1 MANIFQEI
9 APKIL
14 SQALL
19 GLRENA
25 IMPRL
30 VNSSYSSDAAE
41 KGQSITI
48 PVPTKMATNDV
59 VPGAYSQAAPNL
71 QIDTVNLPLNYW
83 KESAFS
89 LSDAESMTIMD
100 GILSMQVK
108 EAARAIANNIDVSL
122 INLFQG
128 SYNMVGIPGTTPFPQ
143 GNQTATEAIICRK
156 LLNNNLAL
164 LTDRRLVVNADAEA
178 NAINLPAFQYYLNS
192 GTTET
197 MSEGE
202 LGRKFGFDWY
212 LDQNLPT
219 FASGTLAGVIVTA
232 AIPTSVYT
240 ADPSNPQLRNP
251 RTINTITISGAT
263 NGTTVKI
270 GDVFTV
276 AGDNQTYVATN
287 ASTITSGVASI
298 TFSPAPKVFWAA
310 GSTLTIKANRAIN
323 LAFHRDALALAVR
336 PLSEASISAELG
348 AKSMTM
354 VDPITGI
361 PLRLQVRLEFNQVR
375 YALDCLWGVALVRPE
390 HLVVL
395 AG

>member
-30 VNSSYSSDAAE
+30 VNSNYSADAKE

-48 PVPTKMATNDV
+48 PVPTKMATQDV
-59 VPGAYSQAAPNL
+59 IPGAYSQAAPNL

-100 GILSMQVK
+100 GVLSMQVK
-108 EAARAIANNIDVSL
+108 EASRAIANDIDRSL
-122 INLFQG
+122 FGLYQG
-128 SYNMVGIPGTTPFPQ
+128 AYNFVGTPGTTPFVP
-143 GNQTATEAIICRK
+143 ATQAAEAISCRK

-164 LTDRRLVVNADAEA
+164 LSDRRMVLGADAEA
-178 NAINLPAFQYYLNS
+178 NAIALTAFQFYLNS

-197 MSEGE
+197 MTEGQ

-212 LDQNLPT
+212 MDQNAPT
-219 FASGTLAGVIVTA
+219 FISGTLSGVIVTSGV
-232 AIPTSVYT
+232 PTSVVT
-240 ADPSNPQLRNP
+240 ADPSNPALRNP
-251 RTINTITISGAT
+251 RVLNTVVISGAT
-263 NGTTVKI
+263 NGTTIKI

-276 AGDNQTYVATN
+276 AGDLQTYVATN
-287 ASTITSGVASI
+287 ASVITGGIANI

-310 GSTLTIKANRAIN
+310 GSTLTLKGNRAIN